1 MNTRDMWEYQVEI
14 LTKQTRL
21 LAEKLDQMN
30 DRMNYFEN
38 LTLTLIVALKKG
50 GIIVDTT
57 DNDTDSYEC

>member
-57 DNDTDSYEC
+57 DDDTDSYEC